1 MIMHK
6 ALHQTDDVYRLY
18 VTRKEGERVLVSIE
32 DSVDSS
38 LQRLKDYMKKE
49 ERLITESRTSTENIR
64 STEQHKQGN
73 RNEKQTM
80 GGFF

>member
-38 LQRLKDYMKKE
+38 LQRLKDYMKK
-49 ERLITESRTSTENIR
+49 R
-64 STEQHKQGN
+64 KD
-73 RNEKQTM
+73 
-80 GGFF
+80 